1 MLSILLAALEN
12 EADQAKF
19 IEIYEQCH
27 EQVEKAAMRILKNQH
42 DAEDAVQ
49 NAFMQV
55 IKHFEKACEISCEN
69 LPFWIICI
77 VKNEA
82 LMILRTQK
90 RVVSLEDWDGTASEA
105 ESVTDYNEL
114 VRLFSRLPATYRA
127 ALEMKFL
134 LGYSGKEI
142 AQRLGISESA
152 VNTRISRGRVLLKEI
167 IEKRDFAYDR
177 AGTEYFYG

>member
-1 MLSILLAALEN
+1 MLPILLAALESD
-12 EADQAKF
+12 ADRAKF
-19 IEIYEQCH
+19 IKIYEQCH

-55 IKHFEKACEISCEN
+55 IKHFDKAREISCKD

-82 LMILRTQK
+82 LMILRTKK
-90 RVVSLEDWDGTASEA
+90 RIVSLEDWDGVVGEA
-105 ESVTDYNEL
+105 DYVSNYNEL
-114 VRLFSRLPATYRA
+114 VNLFSKLPATYKA

-134 LGYSGKEI
+134 LDYSGKEI

-152 VNTRISRGRVLLKEI
+152 VHTRISRGRTLLKEI
-167 IEKRDFAYDR
+167 VEKEGFRI
-177 AGTEYFYG
+177 